1 MIHRIVFQNPDH
13 QNCKQFLFAFE
24 HFVKAIFSVI
34 EASEAKSNQEL
45 MENSIVANAKM
56 IGKYA
61 SFDRDT
67 KKEVRKVLGMLADAI
82 HNNSPFVKLLRSF
95 GESKD

>member
-1 MIHRIVFQNPDH
+1 M
-13 QNCKQFLFAFE
+13 
-24 HFVKAIFSVI
+24 I
-34 EASEAKSNQEL
+34 EASEAKSNSEL

-56 IGKYA
+56 IAKYA
-61 SFDRDT
+61 SFEKET

-95 GESKD
+95 GENKD

>member
-1 MIHRIVFQNPDH
+1 MIDRLKKHLSDSGLRYEIID
-13 QNCKQFLFAFE
+13 L
-24 HFVKAIFSVI
+24 S
-34 EASEAKSNQEL
+34 EL

-56 IGKYA
+56 IAKYA
-61 SFDRDT
+61 SFDRET

-95 GESKD
+95 GENKE

>member
-1 MIHRIVFQNPDH
+1 
-13 QNCKQFLFAFE
+13 
-24 HFVKAIFSVI
+24 
-34 EASEAKSNQEL
+34 

-56 IGKYA
+56 IAKYA
-61 SFDRDT
+61 SFEKET

-95 GESKD
+95 GENKE